1 MNAPPSDVGRRRFSC
16 PEAGGL
22 PCFSGGAAAYFFFDG
37 GSNALRGAGIGGSMP
52 DSVRRPADVQR
63 TRGDLRECV
72 TADPR
77 DRQARRSRG
86 ASGTVNTET
95 TMQRPGIALARGVGS
110 FQRRRPAADVV
121 PDVPPSRRRPLS
133 SRPRGL
139 TGELFRASRSASASA
154 VVSPAYPR
162 AFRGFCMLNQNR
174 NALFHS
180 ANEGTVSSFGAP
192 GGRALPFR
200 SSSLLASS

>member
-1 MNAPPSDVGRRRFSC
+1 MSGGGVFHVRKPEVCRAFPAARRRIFFST
-16 PEAGGL
+16 
-22 PCFSGGAAAYFFFDG
+22 AAATRCG
-37 GSNALRGAGIGGSMP
+37 ARGFAG
-52 DSVRRPADVQR
+52 VRH
-63 TRGDLRECV
+63 
-72 TADPR
+72 ADPR
-77 DRQARRSRG
+77 GRQARRSSG

-139 TGELFRASRSASASA
+139 TGALFRASRSASASA
-154 VVSPAYPR
+154 VVSLAYPR

-174 NALFHS
+174 NALFHA